1 MNEKEKTFLEDT
13 RDILADY
20 DGSKTVEQLK
30 SLIDEAAARIN
41 AATTGTIDEYENNL

>member
-20 DGSKTVEQLK
+20 DGCKTVEQLK
-30 SLIDEAAARIN
+30 ALIDEAAARIN
-41 AATTGTIDEYENNL
+41 AATTGTIAAYDAKL